1 MMRDFFLCF
10 VPIFVAVDAL
20 GVLPIYFSLTEGL
33 KRADHKKIILQSVT
47 TAAIVAL
54 GFLFVG
60 EKILRF
66 IGITIP
72 DFMVAGGLLL
82 FGISVHDLLSVSKKP
97 KNVDSESLGSVP
109 IGVPLIVG
117 PAVLTTILLLLGSHS
132 YGPVVLALL
141 LNIFLAGLIFLA
153 SPWLNQILGK
163 AGGRTVSKIASLILA
178 AFAVMMI
185 RRGIMIYIA
194 P

>member
-1 MMRDFFLCF
+1 MWHDFLLCF

-33 KRADHKKIILQSVT
+33 KRTEHKRIIFQSVL
-47 TAAIVAL
+47 TAAVVSL
-54 GFLFVG
+54 TFLFIG
-60 EKILRF
+60 KQILDF

-72 DFMVAGGLLL
+72 DFMVAGGILL
-82 FGISVHDLLSVSKKP
+82 FCISVNDLIAVSKKP
-97 KNVDSESLGSVP
+97 KHVDLESLGSVP

-117 PAVLTTILLLLGSHS
+117 PAVLTTILLLLGSHE
-132 YGPVVLALL
+132 YFPVVYALL
-141 LNIFLAGLIFLA
+141 INILIAGLIFLA
-153 SPWLNQILGK
+153 SPVLNRILGK

-185 RRGIMIYIA
+185 RKGILKYMGL
-194 P
+194 